1 MIVLKGERE
10 IGCLREAGR
19 IVARCHAWLARHLR
33 PGITTGE
40 LDRLAERFLRGLGAE
55 PTFKG
60 YHGYPASICVSVND
74 EVVHGLPGPRVLK
87 EGDIISIDVGATY
100 RGYVGDA
107 AWTWPVG
114 RVDRVAVELMR
125 VTREALLSAIDRC
138 WPGGRLSD
146 ISHAVQSHVERHGF
160 SVVRQYVGHGVGRQ
174 MHEDPQVPN
183 FGPPG
188 RGPRLEP
195 GMVLAIEPMVTAGS
209 HEVVTAA
216 DGWTVKTK
224 DGGLAAHFEHT
235 VAITSAG
242 PRILTVP

>member
-10 IGCLREAGR
+10 IACLREAGR
-19 IVARCHAWLARHLR
+19 IVARCHMWLVRHLR
-33 PGITTGE
+33 PGVTTGE
-40 LDRLAERFLRGLGAE
+40 LDRLAEEFLRRSGAE

-60 YHGYPASICVSVND
+60 YHGYPASICTSVND
-74 EVVHGLPGPRVLK
+74 EVVHGIPGRRVLR
-87 EGDIISIDVGATY
+87 EGDIISIDIGATY

-114 RVDRVAVELMR
+114 RAGPVAAELLR
-125 VTREALLSAIDRC
+125 VTRESLLCAIDKAR
-138 WPGGRLSD
+138 PGGRLSD
-146 ISHAVQSHVERHGF
+146 ISHAIQSHVERHGF
-160 SVVRQYVGHGVGRQ
+160 SVVREYVGHGVGRQ

-195 GMVLAIEPMVTAGS
+195 GMVLAIEPMVTTGS
-209 HEVVTAA
+209 HEVVTAG
-216 DGWTVKTK
+216 DGWTVQTK
-224 DGGLAAHFEHT
+224 DGSLAAHFEHT
-235 VAITSAG
+235 IAITPAG